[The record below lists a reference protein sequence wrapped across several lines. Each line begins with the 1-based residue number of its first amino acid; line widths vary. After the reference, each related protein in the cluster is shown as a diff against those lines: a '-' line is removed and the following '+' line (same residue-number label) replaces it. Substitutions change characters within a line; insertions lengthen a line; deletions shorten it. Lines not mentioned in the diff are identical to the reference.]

1 MLWHKL
7 ITMLDF
13 SVADCR
19 RQKMAEKTPCI
30 GTVIVRI
37 YNFSLYLIVSVT
49 MHQCLM
55 HVYVYAISFACF
67 LLSHFSVSMCVLC
80 SAFSA
85 SAFSALTLLVGRQ
98 EGHPACKKT
107 EWWGAGVVICLERCA
122 DLHTAQLIPLPL
134 AVTCCSKIQI
144 GFTFLVPAYVG
155 SPKKGR

>member
-1 MLWHKL
+1 MLRHKL

-67 LLSHFSVSMCVLC
+67 FAFALFLSVCVYYVVPSVL
-80 SAFSA
+80 
-85 SAFSALTLLVGRQ
+85 
-98 EGHPACKKT
+98 
-107 EWWGAGVVICLERCA
+107 
-122 DLHTAQLIPLPL
+122 
-134 AVTCCSKIQI
+134 
-144 GFTFLVPAYVG
+144 
-155 SPKKGR
+155 

>member
-67 LLSHFSVSMCVLC
+67 LLSHFFC
-80 SAFSA
+80 
-85 SAFSALTLLVGRQ
+85 Q
-98 EGHPACKKT
+98 
-107 EWWGAGVVICLERCA
+107 
-122 DLHTAQLIPLPL
+122 
-134 AVTCCSKIQI
+134 
-144 GFTFLVPAYVG
+144 YVCIM
-155 SPKKGR
+155 